1 MLNRTKLL
9 PAGIALLTVASIV
22 GCGGGGGGRSS
33 KSGGTSTAPVTSN
46 KPAPVTSGNTPITN
60 PPAPVVTPTTPVTGN
75 LDAIVASALLQELAV
90 FDYAKGTQKASIP
103 LSGAPTAVAVNGTYA
118 YVAGMNQ
125 KISVVDLLTN
135 TVSYEMDCTGAGIT
149 NLPLIGNTVDGV
161 VKPLCRPTGVAVMPN
176 GSKAFSANLIN
187 VTSYDLVGKKPH
199 KSIFSLNLNLS
210 LGGTTGI
217 LSAITTS
224 LQNFLAQPLA
234 ALGQARVATSNKTC
248 FVTNTVTSNVTVISA
263 SDDKV
268 IGYTP
273 VGTLPLGVACANGK
287 GYVACA
293 ISNEIY
299 VLDEKTGNVL
309 THFAAGQVPVDVT
322 SSPLGDKVY
331 VANFLGGDI
340 TVIDTA
346 TDLPVN
352 TIPAGISL
360 AGIFQQ
366 LGVSLPA
373 TSGGSGI
380 GGFLT
385 SFLSGFLGSSGG
397 TATGVGGLLSGIG
410 PQPIGQILNGLLSAF
425 LGYAGL
431 TQSALQGM
439 NLPGIGII
447 GVSVSASGTHVLGAN
462 LLFGLS
468 VTDVPMKTVTA
479 PMMLTGQGMGVDA
492 VAAGR

>member
-1 MLNRTKLL
+1 MLNRKNLI
-9 PAGIALLTVASIV
+9 PAGITLITVAGLV
-22 GCGGGGGGRSS
+22 GCGGGGGGRDGKKTGASV
-33 KSGGTSTAPVTSN
+33 APITSN
-46 KPAPVTSGNTPITN
+46 PAPVTSRNNPN

-75 LDAIVASALLQELAV
+75 PDAVVASALLQELDV
-90 FDYAKGTQKASIP
+90 FDYAKGTQKASIA
-103 LSGAPTAVAVNGTYA
+103 LSGAPTSVAVNGTYA

-135 TVSYEMDCTGAGIT
+135 TVAYEMDATGAGIT

-161 VKPLCRPTGVAVMPN
+161 VKPLCRPTGIAVMPN
-176 GSKAFSANLIN
+176 GTKAFSANLIN
-187 VTSYDLVGKKPH
+187 VTSYDLLGKKAH
-199 KSIFSLNLNLS
+199 NSIFSLNLSLS
-210 LGGTTGI
+210 LGGSSGI

-273 VGTLPLGVACANGK
+273 VGTLPLGVAAANGK

-309 THFAAGQVPVDVT
+309 SHFAAGQVPVDVT
-322 SSPLGDKVY
+322 ASPTGDKVY
-331 VANFLGGDI
+331 VANFIGGDI

-360 AGIFQQ
+360 ANIFQQ

-373 TSGGSGI
+373 SSGGSGI

-385 SFLSGFLGSSGG
+385 SFLSGFLGGSGG

-410 PQPIGQILNGLLSAF
+410 PQPVGQILNGLLSAF

-431 TQSALQGM
+431 TQQSLQGM
-439 NLPGIGII
+439 NMPGIGII

-468 VTDVPMKTVTA
+468 VTDVPMKNVTA
-479 PMMLTGQGMGVDA
+479 PMLLTGQGMGVDA